1 MCSQQ
6 VLPAE
11 KRVAGWILIYRL
23 PVQGLHFLAEGQAV
37 QPAHIC
43 ERRRL
48 DSCNH
53 FFPNEKAP
61 PPAFAS
67 FFALSAARFSSLA
80 LPPLG
85 LFFSDL
91 ALGLGLKGSLGGMA
105 EPAGMKCKLV
115 RD

>member
-1 MCSQQ
+1 M
-6 VLPAE
+6 
-11 KRVAGWILIYRL
+11 IYRL
-23 PVQGLHFLAEGQAV
+23 PIHGLHSIAEGKAV
-37 QPAHIC
+37 LPAHVC
-43 ERRRL
+43 DWKRPDL
-48 DSCNH
+48 CNH

-91 ALGLGLKGSLGGMA
+91 ALGLGLNGSLGGMA
-105 EPAGMKCKLV
+105 KSARIKRKFVKDRSRLI
-115 RD
+115 